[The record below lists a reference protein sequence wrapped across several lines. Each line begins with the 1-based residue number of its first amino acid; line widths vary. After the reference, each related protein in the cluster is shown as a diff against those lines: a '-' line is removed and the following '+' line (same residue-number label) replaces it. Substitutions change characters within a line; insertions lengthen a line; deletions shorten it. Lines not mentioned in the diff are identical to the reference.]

1 MSIDESIGR
10 LAPEL
15 VTKLAAVRLAVFDVD
30 GTLTDGRVVYIGEQ
44 ELQSFCVYDG
54 QGLVWLRR
62 AGIEL
67 AWITGRGCASTQ
79 RRAKELGVAHL
90 HCQSGPK
97 DKVLAG
103 IQARSGIGP
112 EATLAMGDDVP
123 DLAMAAGAAVFV
135 APAGARPEVL
145 AAADLV
151 TRATA
156 GAGAARE
163 LAEVLLAIRGGSD
176 S

>member
-1 MSIDESIGR
+1 
-10 LAPEL
+10 
-15 VTKLAAVRLAVFDVD
+15 
-30 GTLTDGRVVYIGEQ
+30 
-44 ELQSFCVYDG
+44 
-54 QGLVWLRR
+54 
-62 AGIEL
+62 
-67 AWITGRGCASTQ
+67 
-79 RRAKELGVAHL
+79 
-90 HCQSGPK
+90 
-97 DKVLAG
+97 
-103 IQARSGIGP
+103 
-112 EATLAMGDDVP
+112 
-123 DLAMAAGAAVFV
+123 MAAGAAVFV